1 MKKVIFATKNEG
13 KIKEVREIFS
23 DTDYE
28 ILALPDLDNNMEIE
42 ESADT
47 FEGNAKIKAK
57 AVYEK
62 FKIPV
67 MADDSG
73 ISAEQLKGRPGVF
86 SARYAGENATD
97 QENNFKLVTEL
108 ENHPEPHQAKY
119 VCVAV
124 YFDGVDF
131 ITGYGEVRGKITD
144 IPKGSNGFGYDPH
157 FVPNGYNKTMA
168 ELPPEEKNSISHR
181 GRAFN
186 QLKEKIKFLK
196 VKK

>member
-1 MKKVIFATKNEG
+1 MEKIIFATKNRG
-13 KIKEVREIFS
+13 KIKEVKEIFS
-23 DTDYE
+23 DADYE
-28 ILALPDLDNNMEIE
+28 ILAMPDLDNNMEVE
-42 ESADT
+42 ESAET
-47 FEGNAKIKAK
+47 FEGNAKLKAK
-57 AVYEK
+57 EVYAK

-73 ISAEQLKGRPGVF
+73 IAVEQLEGKPGVY

-97 QENNFKLVTEL
+97 LENNLKLIRGL
-108 ENHPEPHQAKY
+108 KNHPNPHLAKY

-124 YFDGVDF
+124 YFDGADF
-131 ITGYGEVRGKITD
+131 IVGYGEVKGKITD
-144 IPKGSNGFGYDPH
+144 MPKGSNGFGYDPY
-157 FVPNGYNKTMA
+157 FVPDGYSKTMA

-181 GRAFN
+181 GKAFN

>member
-1 MKKVIFATKNEG
+1 MKKIIFATKNKG
-13 KIKEVREIFS
+13 KIKEVREIF
-23 DTDYE
+23 TGTNYE
-28 ILALPDLDNNMEIE
+28 ILALPDPDNNIEIE
-42 ESADT
+42 ENADT
-47 FEGNAKIKAK
+47 FEENAKIKAR

-62 FKIPV
+62 FKMPV

-73 ISAEQLKGRPGVF
+73 ISVEQLRGKPGVF
-86 SARYAGENATD
+86 SARYAGERATD
-97 QENNFKLVTEL
+97 QENNLKLIEEL
-108 ENHPEPHQAKY
+108 KNLTEPHRAKY

-131 ITGYGEVRGKITD
+131 IAGYGEVKGEITD

-157 FVPNGYNKTMA
+157 FVPDGYNRTMA

-196 VKK
+196 VKE